1 MSNKDGQVE
10 LPTTQGQ
17 AKQAKKQRT
26 RRKRSE
32 AKKIEIDSDNLNPLH
47 NKYHGYH

>member
-1 MSNKDGQVE
+1 MSNKDGQIE
-10 LPTTQGQ
+10 LPTTLGQ

-26 RRKRSE
+26 RRKRKE
-32 AKKIEIDSDNLNPLH
+32 AKKIDGENPLH